1 MKTKKSLITLI
12 SLILMLSL
20 ALAGCSNSN
29 NGSSTTGS
37 PNNANDGDKKEK
49 NDKPVELTIW
59 GGYPELDPWYKK
71 MAEDYK
77 KEHPNVTINIAS
89 FPLRDFEKKVAAGL
103 PSSSAADI
111 VSLNPVI
118 ALRFV
123 QGNMLKEAPEDLAL
137 FVTTPGNY
145 PDLISNRAQVD
156 NKVYGI
162 PHQLGKGVIYYNT
175 KMFAEAGLTEPPG
188 SIDQF
193 LEYAQKLAVKDAS
206 GNLQRAGMSLR
217 LTGGGS
223 GLGEKFWTLLA
234 QHGGSIVKEVSPGKY
249 IANYDNEAGLKT
261 LQMYIDM
268 VHKYKTDDPTLKHDA
283 EAFEMELAAFF
294 VRESWVIGDI
304 KEKAP
309 NLEYATAPL
318 PVANVIG
325 MSDFYVTNAAKDK
338 EEAAWDFIR
347 FLMKPENHKQ
357 MVAMTG
363 WLPAREDLDLEDFFK
378 ENPAFKA
385 FFTQQ
390 QLHAYPTIPEFDEI
404 LTKFADRLSEK
415 GFTDASFVDNPD
427 KMKAFLADLA
437 KETNAI
443 LKKAGHLA
451 E

>member
-1 MKTKKSLITLI
+1 MKSKKSVLTVI
-12 SLILMLSL
+12 SLVVMLSL
-20 ALAGCSNSN
+20 ALAGCSGGSNVKDSSDSPNSN
-29 NGSSTTGS
+29 NQQS
-37 PNNANDGDKKEK
+37 PTDS
-49 NDKPVELTIW
+49 KPVELTIW

-71 MAEDYK
+71 MAEEYK

-89 FPLRDFEKKVAAGL
+89 FPLRDFEKKAAAGL
-103 PSSSAADI
+103 PSGSAADI

-118 ALRFV
+118 ALRYV
-123 QGNMLKEAPEDLAL
+123 QGNMLKQAPDDLAQM
-137 FVTTPGNY
+137 VTSGIY
-145 PDLISNRAQVD
+145 PDIVSDRAQV
-156 NKVYGI
+156 NNTVYGI

-175 KMFAEAGLTEPPG
+175 KMFAEAGLTEPPT

-193 LEYAQKLAVKDAS
+193 LEYAQKLAKKDGS
-206 GNLQRAGMSLR
+206 GNLERAGMSLR

-249 IANYDNEAGLKT
+249 KANYDNEAGLKT

-268 VHKYKTDDPTLKHDA
+268 VHKYKTDDPTIKHDA

-318 PVANVIG
+318 PKANVIG
-325 MSDFYVTNAAKDK
+325 MSDFYVTNAAKEK
-338 EEAAWDFIR
+338 EETAWDFIR

-363 WLPAREDLDLEDFFK
+363 WLPAREDLDMEDFFQ
-378 ENPAFKA
+378 ENPQFKA
-385 FFTQQ
+385 FFTKQE
-390 QLHAYPTIPEFDEI
+390 LHAYPTIPEFDEI

-415 GFTDASFVDNPD
+415 GFTDASFVDNPA
-427 KMKAFLADLA
+427 KMEAFLADLA

>member
-1 MKTKKSLITLI
+1 MKANKRLITLI
-12 SLILMLSL
+12 SLVLIVSL
-20 ALAGCSNSN
+20 ALAGCSSANNPNSQ
-29 NGSSTTGS
+29 
-37 PNNANDGDKKEK
+37 K
-49 NDKPVELTIW
+49 NDSKDGNKQNKPVELTIW

-77 KEHPNVTINIAS
+77 KEHPNVTVNIAS

-118 ALRFV
+118 ALRFI
-123 QGNMLKEAPEDLAL
+123 QGNMLKKAPDDLSQL
-137 FVTTPGNY
+137 VTGGNY
-145 PDLISNRAQVD
+145 PDLIADRAQVND
-156 NKVYGI
+156 VVYGI

-175 KMFAEAGLTEPPG
+175 KMFAEAGLTEPPS

-193 LEYAQKLAVKDAS
+193 LEYAQKLAVTDAS

-249 IANYDNEAGLKT
+249 VANYDNEAGLKT

-268 VHKYKTDDPTLKHDA
+268 VHKYKTDDPTIKHDA
-283 EAFEMELAAFF
+283 EAFEMEMAAFF

-304 KEKAP
+304 KQKAP
-309 NLEYATAPL
+309 DLEYATAPL

-325 MSDFYVTNAAKDK
+325 MSDFYVTNAAKEK
-338 EEAAWDFIR
+338 EEAAWEFIR

-357 MVAMTG
+357 MVEMTG
-363 WLPAREDLDLEDFFK
+363 WLPAREDLDFEDFFK

-385 FFTQQ
+385 FFTKQE
-390 QLHAYPTIPEFDEI
+390 LHAYPTIPEFDEI

-437 KETNAI
+437 KDTNAI

>member
-1 MKTKKSLITLI
+1 MKAKKSVLTVL
-12 SLILMLSL
+12 SVNLMLSL
-20 ALAGCSNSN
+20 ALAGCSDSKPASG
-29 NGSSTTGS
+29 GSAAPEPTKGAE
-37 PNNANDGDKKEK
+37 PAKNDG
-49 NDKPVELTIW
+49 KPVELTIW

-123 QGNMLKEAPEDLAL
+123 QGGMLKKAPDDLSKM
-137 FVTTPGNY
+137 VTSGIY
-145 PDLISNRAQVD
+145 PELISDRAQVD
-156 NKVYGI
+156 KTVYGI

-175 KMFAEAGLTEPPG
+175 KMFKEAGLTEPPKTF
-188 SIDQF
+188 DQF
-193 LEYAQKLAVKDAS
+193 LEYAQKLAKSDAN
-206 GNLQRAGMSLR
+206 GLQRAGMSLR

-234 QHGGSIVKEVSPGKY
+234 QNGGSIVKEVTPGKY
-249 IANYDNEAGLKT
+249 TSNYDNQAGLKT

-268 VHKYKTDDPTLKHDA
+268 VHKYKTDDPKIKHDA
-283 EAFEMELAAFF
+283 EAFELEQAAFF

-304 KEKAP
+304 QKKAP
-309 NLEYATAPL
+309 NLEYMTAPL
-318 PVANVIG
+318 PSANVIG

-338 EEAAWDFIR
+338 EAAAWDFIR
-347 FLMKPENHKQ
+347 FLMKPDNHKQ
-357 MVAMTG
+357 MVTMTG
-363 WLPAREDLDLEDFFK
+363 WLPARDDLNMDDFFK
-378 ENPAFKA
+378 DVPQFKA
-385 FFTQQ
+385 FFTKQE
-390 QLHAYPTIPEFDEI
+390 LHAYPTIPEFDEI
-404 LTKFADRLSEK
+404 LTKFADRLSDK